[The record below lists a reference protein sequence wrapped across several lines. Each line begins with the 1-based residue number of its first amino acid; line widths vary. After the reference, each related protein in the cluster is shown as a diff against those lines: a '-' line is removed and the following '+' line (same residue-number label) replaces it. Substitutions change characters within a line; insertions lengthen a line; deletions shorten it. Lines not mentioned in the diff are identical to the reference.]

1 MDSLKPCPSCN
12 GDAEVIQFPV
22 ADDMLWQVN
31 CQDCGMA
38 TEMDDERIICIQHWN
53 RRVKEERLRYLVTLL
68 GVLLPAGMLLMFFLG
83 ALLGVSM
90 ISGNAL
96 G

>member
-1 MDSLKPCPSCN
+1 
-12 GDAEVIQFPV
+12 
-22 ADDMLWQVN
+22 
-31 CQDCGMA
+31 MA